1 MAATTPIA
9 EGRSFEEVVSLHSE
23 RFAAYLRG
31 MLGFQ
36 AEGRG
41 GRIPVADTLQEALL
55 AIYSEWP
62 ELRDVRDDERDRR
75 MYRCLRDAAGRAL
88 RTELGRRGSKTS
100 RPQLVSLDRLMQSLD
115 DDAPARDRE
124 LTASLLGTMVQEMSG
139 RETAHDARMTLGRGI
154 LVAGLRALTE
164 REAVVLIAVD
174 YLGWDQQQLSE
185 RLGVGYSSVRQT
197 LFAGRKIFYTLV
209 RHAAGVEVDD
219 EERAR
224 LVAYLS
230 GELRGAEKREVA
242 RHLRHCRACQQLQ
255 REMDAFGGRAVA
267 VLAPL
272 PFLFGAKVLA
282 KKSSVKAATVGSG
295 AGTGLLTQPGA
306 AKAAAAVVSLL
317 SVGVGTSAVLAQLDQ
332 RHHPGAA
339 PPPALTSG
347 GVSAQPPPGGMRRPT
362 TPSSSA
368 SSSRTAS
375 GASPRKATT
384 KKKHKATTK
393 KKHKAESQ
401 TRPSSSAST
410 RQPATTTQPATGR
423 TTTQT
428 APPPPT
434 SNNQSKST
442 GGANDEFFGG

>member
-1 MAATTPIA
+1 MAATTPIV
-9 EGRSFEEVVSLHSE
+9 EGRSFEEFVSLHAE
-23 RFAAYLRG
+23 RFTAYLRG
-31 MLGFQ
+31 MLGLQ

-41 GRIPVADTLQEALL
+41 GRVPVDDTLQDALL

-88 RTELGRRGSKTS
+88 RAELGRRGSETS

-124 LTASLLGTMVQEMSG
+124 LTASLLGTMVRDVSE
-139 RETAHDARMTLGRGI
+139 RETAHDAQMTLSRGI

-174 YLGWDQQQLSE
+174 YLGWEQQQLSE

-197 LFAGRKIFYTLV
+197 LFAARKIFYTLV

-242 RHLRHCRACQQLQ
+242 RHLRHCQACQQLQ

-306 AKAAAAVVSLL
+306 AKAAAVVVSLL

-339 PPPALTSG
+339 LPALTSE
-347 GVSAQPPPGGMRRPT
+347 GVSAQPPPGGMRRPA

-368 SSSRTAS
+368 SSSRTGS
-375 GASPRKATT
+375 GASSRKAT
-384 KKKHKATTK
+384 KKKRKAK
-393 KKHKAESQ
+393 SQ
-401 TRPSSSAST
+401 TRSPSSAST

-423 TTTQT
+423 ATTQS
-428 APPPPT
+428 APPPT
-434 SNNQSKST
+434 GNNQSKST
-442 GGANDEFFGG
+442 GGTNDEFFGG

>member
-1 MAATTPIA
+1 MAATTPIV
-9 EGRSFEEVVSLHSE
+9 ERHSFEEVVHLHAE

-41 GRIPVADTLQEALL
+41 GRVPVDDTLQDALL

-88 RTELGRRGSKTS
+88 RAELGRRGSETS
-100 RPQLVSLDRLMQSLD
+100 PPQLVSLDRLMQSLD

-124 LTASLLGTMVQEMSG
+124 LTASLLGTMVRDMSAG
-139 RETAHDARMTLGRGI
+139 ETARDARMTLNRGI

-185 RLGVGYSSVRQT
+185 RLGLGYSLVRQT
-197 LFAGRKIFYTLV
+197 LFAARKIFYTLV
-209 RHAAGVEVDD
+209 RHAAGVEIED

-242 RHLRHCRACQQLQ
+242 RHLRHCNACQHLQ

-272 PFLFGAKVLA
+272 PFLFGAKVLV

-306 AKAAAAVVSLL
+306 AKAAAVVVSLL
-317 SVGVGTSAVLAQLDQ
+317 SVGVGTSAVLAQLDE
-332 RHHPGAA
+332 RHRPGST
-339 PPPALTSG
+339 PQPAVWSK
-347 GVSAQPPPGGMRRPT
+347 GVAVQPPPGGMRRDT
-362 TPSSSA
+362 TPSTQTTTSSRKA
-368 SSSRTAS
+368 ATKKRRAKSRARSSSNPTTRRPA
-375 GASPRKATT
+375 ATT
-384 KKKHKATTK
+384 
-393 KKHKAESQ
+393 Q
-401 TRPSSSAST
+401 ST
-410 RQPATTTQPATGR
+410 TGR

-428 APPPPT
+428 APPPT
-434 SNNQSKST
+434 SNNQAKST
-442 GGANDEFFGG
+442 GGTNDEFFGG

>member
-9 EGRSFEEVVSLHSE
+9 EGRSSFEEVVRLHSE

-36 AEGRG
+36 AEGLG
-41 GRIPVADTLQEALL
+41 GRIPVADTLQDALL

-88 RTELGRRGSKTS
+88 RAELGRRGSKTS

-115 DDAPARDRE
+115 DDAPSRDRE
-124 LTASLLGTMVQEMSG
+124 LTASLLGTMVRDMSDG
-139 RETAHDARMTLGRGI
+139 ETTHDARMTLGRGI

-197 LFAGRKIFYTLV
+197 LFAARKIFYTLV

-242 RHLRHCRACQQLQ
+242 RHLRHCQACQQLQ

-306 AKAAAAVVSLL
+306 AKAAAVVVGLL

-339 PPPALTSG
+339 PPHALTSE
-347 GVSAQPPPGGMRRPT
+347 GVSAPPPPAGMRRPA

-368 SSSRTAS
+368 PSSRTGSSAS
-375 GASPRKATT
+375 SGKAT
-384 KKKHKATTK
+384 KKKRKAK
-393 KKHKAESQ
+393 SQ
-401 TRPSSSAST
+401 TRSLSSAST
-410 RQPATTTQPATGR
+410 RQTATTTQPAT
-423 TTTQT
+423 TTQT
-428 APPPPT
+428 APPPT

-442 GGANDEFFGG
+442 GGECEFFGC

>member
-1 MAATTPIA
+1 MAATTPIV
-9 EGRSFEEVVSLHSE
+9 EGHSFEEVVRLHAE

-41 GRIPVADTLQEALL
+41 GRVPVDDTLQDALL

-88 RTELGRRGSKTS
+88 RAELGRRGSETS
-100 RPQLVSLDRLMQSLD
+100 RPQLVSLDRLMLSLD

-124 LTASLLGTMVQEMSG
+124 LTASLLGTMVQDMSAG
-139 RETAHDARMTLGRGI
+139 ETARDARMTLNRGI

-185 RLGVGYSSVRQT
+185 RLDLGYSSVRQT
-197 LFAGRKIFYTLV
+197 LFAARKIFYTLV

-224 LVAYLS
+224 LVAFLS

-242 RHLRHCRACQQLQ
+242 RHLRHCKACQDLQ

-272 PFLFGAKVLA
+272 PFLFGAKVLV

-306 AKAAAAVVSLL
+306 AKAVAVVVGLL
-317 SVGVGTSAVLAQLDQ
+317 SVGVGGSAVLAQLDQ
-332 RHHPGAA
+332 RHHVGPA
-339 PPPALTSG
+339 PPPALKSEG
-347 GVSAQPPPGGMRRPT
+347 GFAQPLSGGMRRVT
-362 TPSSSA
+362 TPSNSASSSSRTGSSSA
-368 SSSRTAS
+368 SS
-375 GASPRKATT
+375 RKATT
-384 KKKHKATTK
+384 KKKRKAK
-393 KKHKAESQ
+393 NRS
-401 TRPSSSAST
+401 RSSASATT
-410 RQPATTTQPATGR
+410 RQPTTTTQPATGQ
-423 TTTQT
+423 TTTQAAT
-428 APPPPT
+428 PPT

-442 GGANDEFFGG
+442 GGTNDEFFGHP

>member
-1 MAATTPIA
+1 MAATTPIV
-9 EGRSFEEVVSLHSE
+9 EGRSFEEFVRLHAE
-23 RFAAYLRG
+23 RFTAYLRG
-31 MLGFQ
+31 MLGLQ

-41 GRIPVADTLQEALL
+41 GRVPVDDTLQDALL

-88 RTELGRRGSKTS
+88 RAELGRRGSETS

-124 LTASLLGTMVQEMSG
+124 LTASLLGTMVRDMSEG
-139 RETAHDARMTLGRGI
+139 EAAHDARMTLGRGI

-185 RLGVGYSSVRQT
+185 RLDVGYSSVRQT
-197 LFAGRKIFYTLV
+197 LFAARKIFYTLV

-242 RHLRHCRACQQLQ
+242 RHLRHCQACQQLQ

-306 AKAAAAVVSLL
+306 AKAAAVVVSLL

-332 RHHPGAA
+332 RHHRGAA
-339 PPPALTSG
+339 PPPASTSE

-362 TPSSSA
+362 TPSSST

-375 GASPRKATT
+375 GASSRKAT
-384 KKKHKATTK
+384 KKKRKAK
-393 KKHKAESQ
+393 SQ
-401 TRPSSSAST
+401 SRPPSSAST
-410 RQPATTTQPATGR
+410 RQPATTTQPTTGR

-428 APPPPT
+428 APPPT

-442 GGANDEFFGG
+442 GGTNNEFFGG

>member
-1 MAATTPIA
+1 MAATTPIV
-9 EGRSFEEVVSLHSE
+9 EGRSFEEFVSLHAE
-23 RFAAYLRG
+23 RFTAYLRG
-31 MLGFQ
+31 MLGLQ

-41 GRIPVADTLQEALL
+41 GRVPVDDTLQDALL

-88 RTELGRRGSKTS
+88 RAELGRRGSETS

-124 LTASLLGTMVQEMSG
+124 LTASLLGTMVRDMSE
-139 RETAHDARMTLGRGI
+139 RETAHNAQMTLSRGI
-154 LVAGLRALTE
+154 LVGGLRALTE

-174 YLGWDQQQLSE
+174 YLGWEQQQLSE

-197 LFAGRKIFYTLV
+197 LFVARKIFYTLV
-209 RHAAGVEVDD
+209 RHAAGVEVED

-242 RHLRHCRACQQLQ
+242 RHLRHCTACQQLQ

-282 KKSSVKAATVGSG
+282 KKSSVKAATVGERGGHRVAYAARRGKGRRRGGQSAVG
-295 AGTGLLTQPGA
+295 RRRHVGGTGA
-306 AKAAAAVVSLL
+306 ARAAPPSRRGPTTRFDLRRCFGAAAAGRDAPPSHAVELHDVFPDRVWRVVSEGD
-317 SVGVGTSAVLAQLDQ
+317 S
-332 RHHPGAA
+332 
-339 PPPALTSG
+339 
-347 GVSAQPPPGGMRRPT
+347 
-362 TPSSSA
+362 
-368 SSSRTAS
+368 
-375 GASPRKATT
+375 
-384 KKKHKATTK
+384 
-393 KKHKAESQ
+393 
-401 TRPSSSAST
+401 
-410 RQPATTTQPATGR
+410 
-423 TTTQT
+423 
-428 APPPPT
+428 
-434 SNNQSKST
+434 
-442 GGANDEFFGG
+442 

>member
-1 MAATTPIA
+1 MAATTPIV
-9 EGRSFEEVVSLHSE
+9 EGRSFEEVVRLHAE
-23 RFAAYLRG
+23 QFAAYLRG

-41 GRIPVADTLQEALL
+41 GRVPVDDTLQDALL

-88 RTELGRRGSKTS
+88 RAELGRRGSETS

-124 LTASLLGTMVQEMSG
+124 LTASLLGTMVRDMSAG
-139 RETAHDARMTLGRGI
+139 ETARDARMTLNRGI

-174 YLGWDQQQLSE
+174 YLGWEQQQLSE
-185 RLGVGYSSVRQT
+185 RLGLGYSSVRQT
-197 LFAGRKIFYTLV
+197 LFAARKVFYTLV

-230 GELRGAEKREVA
+230 GELRGAEKREVG
-242 RHLRHCRACQQLQ
+242 RHLRHCNACQDLQ
-255 REMDAFGGRAVA
+255 REMSAFGGRAVA

-306 AKAAAAVVSLL
+306 AKAVAAVVGLL
-317 SVGVGTSAVLAQLDQ
+317 SVGVGGSAVLAQLDQ
-332 RHHPGAA
+332 RHHVGPA
-339 PPPALTSG
+339 PPPALKSEG
-347 GVSAQPPPGGMRRPT
+347 GFAQPLSGGMRRVT

-368 SSSRTAS
+368 SSSSSRTGS
-375 GASPRKATT
+375 STRKTTT
-384 KKKHKATTK
+384 KKKHKAR
-393 KKHKAESQ
+393 S
-401 TRPSSSAST
+401 RSRSSADATT
-410 RQPATTTQPATGR
+410 RQPTTTTQPATGQ

-428 APPPPT
+428 APPTT

-442 GGANDEFFGG
+442 GGTNDEFFGHP

>member
-1 MAATTPIA
+1 
-9 EGRSFEEVVSLHSE
+9 
-23 RFAAYLRG
+23 
-31 MLGFQ
+31 
-36 AEGRG
+36 
-41 GRIPVADTLQEALL
+41 
-55 AIYSEWP
+55 
-62 ELRDVRDDERDRR
+62 
-75 MYRCLRDAAGRAL
+75 
-88 RTELGRRGSKTS
+88 
-100 RPQLVSLDRLMQSLD
+100 MQSLD

-124 LTASLLGTMVQEMSG
+124 LTASLLGTMVRDVSE
-139 RETAHDARMTLGRGI
+139 RETAHDAQMTLSRGI

-197 LFAGRKIFYTLV
+197 LFAARKIFYTLV

-242 RHLRHCRACQQLQ
+242 RHLRHCQACQQLQ

-306 AKAAAAVVSLL
+306 AKAAAVVVSLM

-339 PPPALTSG
+339 PPPAVTSE
-347 GVSAQPPPGGMRRPT
+347 GVSAQPPPGGMRRPA
-362 TPSSSA
+362 TPSNSA
-368 SSSRTAS
+368 SSSRTVS
-375 GASPRKATT
+375 GASSRKATT
-384 KKKHKATTK
+384 KKKRKAK
-393 KKHKAESQ
+393 SQ
-401 TRPSSSAST
+401 SRSSSSAST
-410 RQPATTTQPATGR
+410 RQPATTTQPATAR

-428 APPPPT
+428 APPPM

-442 GGANDEFFGG
+442 GGTNDEFFGG